1 MTINKNCRFDHKVIC
16 GLVPAGSSVLDL
28 GCGSGELLSKLIN
41 YKDVQGLGI
50 EKEFDQVAETIA
62 RGVPVIHADLDEGL
76 AGLPDRFF
84 DYVILEKTLQAVK
97 RPLFVLEEMLRVGSA
112 GIVSFPNFGHRQ
124 VVFSLLSTGK
134 MPVTSNLPYQWYDT
148 PNIHLFTAKD
158 FLEWADANNV
168 RIEKGF
174 SWTGR
179 EIVPFKEE
187 ESAFAQEILFVVS
200 KINVTPHTAP
210 MMKM

>member
-1 MTINKNCRFDHKVIC
+1 MTVNKSCRFDHKVINN
-16 GLVPAGSSVLDL
+16 LIPEGSSVLDL
-28 GCGSGELLSKLIN
+28 GCGNGELLSKLIKN
-41 YKDVQGLGI
+41 KKVQGLGI
-50 EKEFDQVAETIA
+50 EKEIDQVAETIA
-62 RGVPVIHADLDEGL
+62 RGVPVIHSDLDEGL
-76 AGLPDRFF
+76 VGLPDRFF

-97 RPLFVLEEMLRVGSA
+97 RPLFVLGEMLRVGAA

-124 VVFSLLSTGK
+124 VVLSLLSTGK
-134 MPVTSNLPYQWYDT
+134 MPVTPNLPYQWYDT

-158 FLEWADANNV
+158 FLEWAGANNV

-187 ESAFAQEILFVVS
+187 ESAFAEEILFVVS
-200 KINVTPHTAP
+200 KTN
-210 MMKM
+210 